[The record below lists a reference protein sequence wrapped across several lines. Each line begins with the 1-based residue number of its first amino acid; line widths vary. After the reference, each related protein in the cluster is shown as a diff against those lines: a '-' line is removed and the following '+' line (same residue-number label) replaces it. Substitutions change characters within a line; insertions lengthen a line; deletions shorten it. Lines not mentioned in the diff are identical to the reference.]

1 MSLKFINILALWQQ
15 GISKA
20 VKQHIPTV
28 INLHKPINSMSFVQS
43 ILFSIRRKS
52 LLIKIS
58 HMYSFNPSAL
68 KRKLICTSCPV
79 FSRCKDPS
87 LLHSTSSAGSH
98 YCWLP
103 PTVCCSHTSD
113 KDNLTRL
120 TCCCQQILRDPPL
133 VAVEEKT
140 FTFFICSKENAESW
154 ILRYDLHVAFLVIS
168 TDAEHLEVWSSAC
181 KCLSGREE
189 AEEGSSLQFIPVS
202 WLIPLT

>member
-20 VKQHIPTV
+20 VKQHILTV

-140 FTFFICSKENAESW
+140 LH
-154 ILRYDLHVAFLVIS
+154 ILYLLQRKCWKLDSQI
-168 TDAEHLEVWSSAC
+168 WSAC
-181 KCLSGREE
+181 GISCHFDWCWTPRGLVECLQMPVRKRRSRGR
-189 AEEGSSLQFIPVS
+189 I
-202 WLIPLT
+202 